1 MNRLLQINKK
11 LLFFILIGTIL
22 IFTLTIISND
32 TYISSEDT
40 IHKPERPSFDIINP
54 SFTINNKQKI
64 SVKAERGNFLSD
76 QKILLEKNVVFKS
89 SDFQLQ
95 TNRAMFNKS
104 DQTARS
110 KEPSKFQSENT
121 IIVSEGFEITENGN
135 VIFFTDYL
143 KTQGRNYCPPVSNI
157 CEN

>member
-22 IFTLTIISND
+22 IFTLTIVSND

-40 IHKPERPSFDIINP
+40 IHKSERPSFDIINP

-76 QKILLEKNVVFKS
+76 HEILLEKNVIFKS

-95 TNRAMFNKS
+95 TNKAKFNKS
-104 DQTARS
+104 DQTAQS
-110 KEPSKFQSENT
+110 EELSKFQSEKT
-121 IIVSEGFEITENGN
+121 IIVSEGFKIIENGN
-135 VIFFTDYL
+135 IIFFNGKTKLNL
-143 KTQGRNYCPPVSNI
+143 KK
-157 CEN
+157 